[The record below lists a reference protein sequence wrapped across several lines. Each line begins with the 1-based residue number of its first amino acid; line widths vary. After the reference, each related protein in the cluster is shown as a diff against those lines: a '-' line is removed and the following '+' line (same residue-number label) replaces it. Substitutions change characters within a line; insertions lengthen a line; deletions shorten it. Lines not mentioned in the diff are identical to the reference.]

1 MPRLAQ
7 SIPKYRKHKASGQ
20 AFVELNGQRHYLG
33 PHGSRVSRVEYD
45 RLTGEWLL
53 NGRVFRPNEAESGCL
68 LLVELI
74 AAYLKFAKDYYRKN
88 ARTTSEFAG
97 ILHAMRPLKELYG
110 RQPVNAFGPIAL
122 QAVIKRMVAKGW
134 ARGTVNKQAGRIKRM
149 FKWGASQEL
158 IPASIYHALLTV
170 SGLRKGR
177 TEARETQPI
186 KPVPDDIVDI
196 TMPHLPDVVA
206 DMVRFQR
213 ITGCRPEEV
222 CEIRPCDID
231 RTDDVW
237 HYRPQSHKT
246 EHHERTR
253 LIFIRMRAQA
263 VLLPYLERDVY
274 LHCFRPCE
282 SESRRRAAVHA
293 ARTTPL
299 KYGNR
304 PGTNRQKNP
313 KRPAGNSY
321 QVSSYR
327 RAINRA
333 CDRAFPHPVL
343 SAIRKK
349 DLTAE
354 QLTELKQWQSDHR
367 WSPNQLRHTAA
378 TEIRRRFG
386 LEAAQIVLGHSK
398 ADVTQVYAERDIA
411 KGIEVARQIG

>member
-7 SIPKYRKHKASGQ
+7 AVPKYRKHKPSGR
-20 AFVELNGQRHYLG
+20 AFVELNGRRHYLG
-33 PHGSRVSRVEYD
+33 PHGSKVSRNEYD
-45 RLTGEWLL
+45 RLIGEWLQ
-53 NGRVFRPNEAESGCL
+53 NGRIPRPLHAETSGTL
-68 LLVELI
+68 VVELV
-74 AAYLKFAKDYYRKN
+74 AAYLKFAKSYYRK
-88 ARTTSEFAG
+88 AGRLTSEYSD
-97 ILHAMRPLKELYG
+97 ILIAMRPLTQLYG
-110 RQPVNAFGPIAL
+110 RRPADEFGPIAL
-122 QAVIKRMVAKGW
+122 QTVVARMVSNGW
-134 ARGTVNKQAGRIKRM
+134 ARGSVNKQAGRIKRM

-158 IPASIYHALLTV
+158 ISASTYHALQTV

-186 KPVPDDIVDI
+186 EPVPDDVVES
-196 TMPHLPDVVA
+196 TLPHLPDIVA

-231 RTDDVW
+231 RTSDVW
-237 HYRPQSHKT
+237 QYRPHSHKT

-253 LIFIRMRAQA
+253 SIFIGARAQA
-263 VLLPYLERDVY
+263 VLLKYLERDPH

-282 SESRRRAAVHA
+282 SEAKRRAASHT
-293 ARTTPL
+293 ARKTPL
-299 KYGNR
+299 SCGNR
-304 PGTNRQKNP
+304 PGTNRRQSP
-313 KRPAGNSY
+313 KRPAGNFY

-333 CDRAFPHPVL
+333 CDVAYPHPKL

-349 DLTAE
+349 DLTAD
-354 QLTELKQWQSDHR
+354 QLSELKQWQSDHR
-367 WSPNQLRHTAA
+367 WSPNRLRHTAA

-398 ADVTQVYAERDIA
+398 ADVTQIYAERDLA